1 MKAGGG
7 EINRWRGSVR
17 LEGQLMHA
25 QQQVAFG
32 LEREQRTEM
41 LVDRLIGRGLANTGA
56 TRRMNIGGDG

>member
-1 MKAGGG
+1 
-7 EINRWRGSVR
+7 
-17 LEGQLMHA
+17 MHA

-41 LVDRLIGRGLANTGA
+41 LVDRLVGRGLANTGG